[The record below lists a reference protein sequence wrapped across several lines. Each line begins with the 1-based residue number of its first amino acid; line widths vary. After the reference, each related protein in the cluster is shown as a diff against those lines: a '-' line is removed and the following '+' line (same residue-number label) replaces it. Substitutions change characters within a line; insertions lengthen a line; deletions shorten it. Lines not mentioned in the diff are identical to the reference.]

1 MLDPDTLEPLE
12 PGSGV
17 EGLFARKGYIPL
29 GYWKDPVKTA
39 ATFRTDAH
47 GVRWVV
53 PGDWA
58 TIDAEGRIV
67 LFGRGSGCINSG
79 GEKIFPEEVEA
90 AVRAH
95 ADVFDAVVVGVP
107 DDRFGQKVVA
117 LVKLRDGAPPA
128 HARRAP
134 GALPHED
141 RGLQGAAR
149 APGRRGAPHQ
159 HEQARLRHRARDRA
173 PRSGLTG
180 DLVTGDRVPVARR
193 RWTPA

>member
-1 MLDPDTLEPLE
+1 M
-12 PGSGV
+12 
-17 EGLFARKGYIPL
+17 
-29 GYWKDPVKTA
+29 KTA

-58 TIDAEGRIV
+58 TIDDEGRIV

-95 ADVFDAVVVGVP
+95 PDVFDAVVVGVP
-107 DDRFGQKVVA
+107 DERFGQKVVA
-117 LVKLRDGAPPA
+117 LVKLRDGRAGVD
-128 HARRAP
+128 ARRAP

-141 RGLQGAAR
+141 RGLQGAA
-149 APGRRGAPHQ
+149 
-159 HEQARLRHRARDRA
+159 
-173 PRSGLTG
+173 
-180 DLVTGDRVPVARR
+180 
-193 RWTPA
+193 

>member
-1 MLDPDTLEPLE
+1 MWPLRANRPSSPE

-29 GYWKDPVKTA
+29 GYWNDPEKTA

-58 TIDAEGRIV
+58 TIDDEGRIV

-95 ADVFDAVVVGVP
+95 PDVFDAVVVGVA

-117 LVKLRDGAPPA
+117 LVKLRA
-128 HARRAP
+128 
-134 GALPHED
+134 
-141 RGLQGAAR
+141 GAAELSLAALQDHCR
-149 APGRRGAPHQ
+149 TRIAGYKVPRELLVGEAPRTNTNKPDYATAQEIAR
-159 HEQARLRHRARDRA
+159 ARL
-173 PRSGLTG
+173 G
-180 DLVTGDRVPVARR
+180 
-193 RWTPA
+193 